1 VVARSR
7 VPPGMSTEERAVSQS
22 QLDREWWLRTLAI
35 FQAPG
40 AVFVALR
47 AEPRE
52 DVDARQEPILAL
64 VLLAGMAGVL
74 VAPSTGRLLDE
85 SIVDGSMA
93 VVAVLVFITG
103 SLYGAATY
111 WIGGAALYA
120 GLRGAGSKGSYLRA
134 RHILAFAAAPLIVGL
149 VLVWPVRL
157 AVYGSD
163 LFRSG
168 GSDSGGGGNVVFEL
182 VLGALGLWAV
192 GLLVYG
198 IAVVERWTIV
208 RALVSVALVV
218 LSLLV
223 ITFPFLIP
231 LASR

>member
-1 VVARSR
+1 MDAPRDEAADQAAR
-7 VPPGMSTEERAVSQS
+7 
-22 QLDREWWLRTLAI
+22 DREWWLRTLAV
-35 FQAPG
+35 FQAPR
-40 AVFVALR
+40 AVFAALR
-47 AEPRE
+47 SDAPE
-52 DVDARQEPILAL
+52 DVEARQEPVLAL

-85 SIVDGSMA
+85 SLVDNSMA

-103 SLYGAATY
+103 ALYGTATY
-111 WIGGAALYA
+111 WIGGAALYV
-120 GLRGAGSKGSYLRA
+120 GLRGAGSKGSYMRA
-134 RHILAFAAAPLIVGL
+134 RHILAFAAAPLVLGL
-149 VLVWPVRL
+149 IFVWPVRI

-168 GSDSGGGGNVVFEL
+168 GSDAGTGNVVFEAIL
-182 VLGALGLWAV
+182 AAIGLWAA

-198 IAVVERWTIV
+198 ISVVERWSVV
-208 RALVSVALVV
+208 RSLVALALVV
-218 LSLLV
+218 LSVLV